1 MTEPPPPSEIYR
13 GVTKTFGVIIACFGA
28 VIVIVTLAHG
38 GNAGAG
44 GLWIGLIFL
53 GLGLGRLYIAMRADR
68 R

>member
-1 MTEPPPPSEIYR
+1 M
-13 GVTKTFGVIIACFGA
+13 IIACFGA
-28 VIVIVTLAHG
+28 VIIIVTLAHG

-53 GLGLGRLYIAMRADR
+53 GLGLGRLYIALRADR